1 MLLWI
6 DTSTLAINEGLI
18 KRNLRQLR
26 DDEAE
31 SLLLLETAFFDSSM
45 SLAMSKDEPS
55 NGGPNSK
62 SNKTPKSKSSKASID
77 LTKDLEY
84 ATGYDPDDHTTY
96 SIASM
101 MLISQAKAITGVR
114 YGPQKVRA
122 QLVLEKGKIVH
133 EYYSDNQTT
142 TVFPPKS
149 ATGPYVT
156 EDM

>member
-1 MLLWI
+1 MKVITCACCLLLWI

-84 ATGYDPDDHTTY
+84 AQGYNPDKPSTY
-96 SIASM
+96 SPG
-101 MLISQAKAITGVR
+101 AI
-114 YGPQKVRA
+114 
-122 QLVLEKGKIVH
+122 QLSTLRPHDYWCAIRPAEDPSPTRLGEGENRPRVL
-133 EYYSDNQTT
+133 QR
-142 TVFPPKS
+142 
-149 ATGPYVT
+149 
-156 EDM
+156 